1 MVYYLITPLLY
12 LISYLPFRILYIL
25 SDIVYFVVYNVVGYR
40 KKVVLTNLRNSFP
53 EKSAEEIEEIC
64 GKFYRYFCDLIFE
77 TIKTLSISTDELN
90 KHVTIKDESI
100 FKHYFEKNQSIIV
113 VMGHMGNW
121 ELAGARFSQSAYH
134 KLNVVY
140 HPLNNKRFDELV
152 YHMRTRLG
160 NGLYSMKDA
169 LRGMLRDRDKV
180 TITGFIA
187 DQTPFPEGAY
197 WTTFLNQDT
206 PVFKGTEKLA
216 MKLNYPVVYASVKR
230 VKRGLYDITFELL
243 SDNPKACAENE
254 ISELHTKK
262 LEVDIKA
269 QPEIWLWTHKR
280 WKYKKVVSSQ

>member
-1 MVYYLITPLLY
+1 MAYYIIAPLLY
-12 LISYLPFRILYIL
+12 LISYLPFRVLYIL
-25 SDIVYFVVYNVVGYR
+25 SDIIYFFLYRVFGYR
-40 KKVVLTNLRNSFP
+40 KKVVLENLRNSFP
-53 EKSAEEIEEIC
+53 EKSEAEINLIC
-64 GKFYRYFCDLIFE
+64 SNFYRYFCDLILE
-77 TIKTLSISTDELN
+77 TIKTITISPAVLN

-100 FKHYFEKNQSIIV
+100 FKHYFEKNQSVIV

-121 ELAGARFSQSAYH
+121 ELTGARFSQSAYH
-134 KLNVVY
+134 KLYVVY
-140 HPLNNKRFDELV
+140 HPLTNKKFNQLV

-160 NGLYSMKDA
+160 NGLYAMNEA

-180 TITGFIA
+180 TITAFIA

-230 VKRGLYDITFELL
+230 VKRGLYDIKFELL
-243 SDNPKACAENE
+243 SDNPKTCSENE

-280 WKYKKVVSSQ
+280 WKYKRVDSK